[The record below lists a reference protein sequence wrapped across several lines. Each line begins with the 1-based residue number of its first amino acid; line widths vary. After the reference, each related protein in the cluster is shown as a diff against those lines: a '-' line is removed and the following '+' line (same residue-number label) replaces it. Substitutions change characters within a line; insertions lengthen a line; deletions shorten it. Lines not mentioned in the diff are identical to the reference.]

1 MSSYLFSFQ
10 HRGSQVLEI
19 QNFNHASLD
28 DVARVHSRS
37 YITGLEKVL
46 VIKLS
51 LFILTFSDK
60 KLFFSTGENLSDRFE
75 IMLQF
80 A

>member
-1 MSSYLFSFQ
+1 MSSHLFSFQ

-19 QNFNHASLD
+19 QNFNPASLD

-51 LFILTFSDK
+51 LFILTLLIRRSF
-60 KLFFSTGENLSDRFE
+60 LYW
-75 IMLQF
+75 
-80 A
+80 

>member
-1 MSSYLFSFQ
+1 MSSHLFSFQ
-10 HRGSQVLEI
+10 YRGSQVLEI
-19 QNFNHASLD
+19 QNFNPTSLD

-60 KLFFSTGENLSDRFE
+60 KLFFSIGENLSDRFE

>member
-1 MSSYLFSFQ
+1 MSSHLFTFQ

-19 QNFNHASLD
+19 QNFNPASLD

-51 LFILTFSDK
+51 LFILTF
-60 KLFFSTGENLSDRFE
+60 LTIRYFSLLVKIYQIGLK
-75 IMLQF
+75 
-80 A
+80 